1 MANVLGVTP
10 FFELNLIEFSCLYGK
25 DYIMA
30 EIQLSSYSGLRSRL
44 DALNVPT
51 TSFVE
56 ISPSCDLSTLHG

>member
-1 MANVLGVTP
+1 MKTFNT
-10 FFELNLIEFSCLYGK
+10 LITMIYLQLLSCLYGK
-25 DYIMA
+25 DYMMA
-30 EIQLSSYSGLRSRL
+30 EIQLSSYSGLRSLL